1 MFNLA
6 LSLYFLSLI
15 CQALAAMTA
24 ISLIKVTKNYR
35 NSWLLL
41 AIALTLM
48 LGRRILPIN
57 DILNGDPASIEDEFL
72 SVPISLFIFLGVL
85 SLRKL
90 FKDMQEDQ
98 SVLESSSKMDA
109 LTNCFNK
116 AETMHQV
123 AQEIE
128 RSYRTGKKIALLL
141 IDIDQFKKVNDQYGH
156 LVGDDALKTISKN
169 FRKNLRNLDT
179 LGRVGGEEFLIALP
193 DIESQTAVAKADQI
207 RLAIKES
214 TDFINSDIQVKV
226 TVSIGVVVFDPKA
239 EGSRAWPDLAIKYF
253 ARADAAM
260 YEAKKLGRDQVHLW
274 NPA

>member
-109 LTNCFNK
+109 LTNCSNK

-123 AQEIE
+123 AQ
-128 RSYRTGKKIALLL
+128 
-141 IDIDQFKKVNDQYGH
+141 
-156 LVGDDALKTISKN
+156 
-169 FRKNLRNLDT
+169 
-179 LGRVGGEEFLIALP
+179 
-193 DIESQTAVAKADQI
+193 
-207 RLAIKES
+207 
-214 TDFINSDIQVKV
+214 
-226 TVSIGVVVFDPKA
+226 
-239 EGSRAWPDLAIKYF
+239 
-253 ARADAAM
+253 
-260 YEAKKLGRDQVHLW
+260 
-274 NPA
+274 